1 MAPSGSA
8 DDPRMTRPLP
18 DAQCADALVVVR
30 PATFA
35 SNPETRATNAFQ
47 QDEPGAP
54 PDTDAEFR
62 LGRRP
67 HVREAVLHEFDQ
79 LAALLGDELL
89 VHVWADTA
97 EPPKPDAV
105 FPNNWFSTHADGTVV
120 LYPMLAPSRRRER
133 RRELIEALGRDG
145 PYRIARIV
153 DLRGFEQ
160 RDRFLEGTG
169 SLVLDRA
176 HRVAYACRSPRTHD
190 APLAAFAAELGYEV
204 VAFDAVGPD
213 GAPVYHT
220 NVVMWLG
227 ERVAG
232 VCLESIPD
240 AGRRREV
247 RERVA
252 ATHEV
257 VEISMAQ
264 MSEYCGNM
272 LAVRS
277 RLGDPLLEMSHRA
290 YHALT
295 EAQRTTLRRHFRW
308 LTAHP
313 IYTIERLGGGSVR
326 CMLAEVFLPRA

>member
-1 MAPSGSA
+1 
-8 DDPRMTRPLP
+8 MTRPAAEP
-18 DAQCADALVVVR
+18 QCADALVVVR

-47 QDEPGAP
+47 QDAP
-54 PDTDAEFR
+54 VPASDPDAEFR

-79 LAALLGDELL
+79 LAALLGDELR
-89 VHVWADTA
+89 VHVYADTP

-133 RRELIEALGRDG
+133 RLDLIEALGRDG
-145 PYRIARIV
+145 PYRISRIV
-153 DLRGFEQ
+153 DLSRFEAAGQ
-160 RDRFLEGTG
+160 FLEGTG

-190 APLAAFAAELGYEV
+190 APLAAFAGELGYEV

-213 GAPVYHT
+213 AAPVYHT
-220 NVVMWLG
+220 NVVMWIG
-227 ERVAG
+227 ERVAA

-240 AGRRREV
+240 PDQRHAVLARLG
-247 RERVA
+247 

-277 RLGDPLLEMSHRA
+277 RSGDALLEMSHRA

-295 EAQRTTLRRHFRW
+295 DEQRATLRRHFRW

-326 CMLAEVFLPRA
+326 CMLAEVFLPSA

>member
-1 MAPSGSA
+1 VAPPGSA
-8 DDPRMTRPLP
+8 DDRGMIRSVSE
-18 DAQCADALVVVR
+18 AQCADALFVVR
-30 PATFA
+30 PATCM

-47 QDEPGAP
+47 RDAP
-54 PDTDAEFR
+54 VETADPDAEFR

-79 LAALLGDELL
+79 LAALLGDALR
-89 VHVWADTA
+89 VHVYADTPD
-97 EPPKPDAV
+97 PPKPDAV

-133 RRELIEALGRDG
+133 RRDLIDALGRDG
-145 PYRIARIV
+145 PYRVSRIV
-153 DLRGFEQ
+153 DLSHFERRGE
-160 RDRFLEGTG
+160 FLEGTG

-176 HRVAYACRSPRTHD
+176 HRIAYACRSPRTHD
-190 APLAAFAAELGYEV
+190 APLAAFAQQLGYEV
-204 VAFDAVGPD
+204 VAFDAAGPD

-232 VCLESIPD
+232 VCSESIAD
-240 AGRRREV
+240 AAQRRAVLDRL
-247 RERVA
+247 A

-264 MSEYCGNM
+264 MGEYCGNM

-277 RLGDPLLEMSHRA
+277 RTGDALLEMSHRA

-295 EAQRTTLRRHFRW
+295 DAQRATLHRHFRW

-313 IYTIERLGGGSVR
+313 VYTIERLGGGSVR

>member
-1 MAPSGSA
+1 
-8 DDPRMTRPLP
+8 MTRPAAEP
-18 DAQCADALVVVR
+18 QCADALVVVR

-47 QDEPGAP
+47 QDAP
-54 PDTDAEFR
+54 VPVPDPDAEFR

-79 LAALLGDELL
+79 LAALLGDELR
-89 VHVWADTA
+89 VHVYPDTP

-133 RRELIEALGRDG
+133 RLDLIEALGRDG

-153 DLRGFEQ
+153 DLSRFEAAGQ
-160 RDRFLEGTG
+160 FLEGTG

-176 HRVAYACRSPRTHD
+176 HRIAYACRSPRTHD

-213 GAPVYHT
+213 AAPVYHT
-220 NVVMWLG
+220 NVVMWIG
-227 ERVAG
+227 EGVAA

-240 AGRRREV
+240 PDQRHAVLARLG
-247 RERVA
+247 

-257 VEISMAQ
+257 LEISMAQ

-277 RLGDPLLEMSHRA
+277 RGGDALLEMSHRA

-295 EAQRTTLRRHFRW
+295 DEQRATLRRHFRW

-326 CMLAEVFLPRA
+326 CMLAEVFLPPA

>member
-1 MAPSGSA
+1 MAPPGSA
-8 DDPRMTRPLP
+8 DDPRMTSPPRE
-18 DAQCADALVVVR
+18 AQCAGALVVVR

-47 QDEPGAP
+47 QDAP
-54 PDTDAEFR
+54 AAPDTDAEFR

-79 LAALLGDELL
+79 LAALLGDELR
-89 VHVWADTA
+89 VHVWADTPD
-97 EPPKPDAV
+97 PPKPDAV

-133 RRELIEALGRDG
+133 RLDLIEALGRDG
-145 PYRIARIV
+145 PYRIARIL
-153 DLRGFEQ
+153 DLSGFEASGQ
-160 RDRFLEGTG
+160 FLEGTG

-190 APLAAFAAELGYEV
+190 APLAAFAAELGYDV

-213 GAPVYHT
+213 AAPVYHT
-220 NVVMWLG
+220 NVVMWIG
-227 ERVAG
+227 ERIAG

-240 AGRRREV
+240 AAQRRAV
-247 RERVA
+247 RERLG

-257 VEISMAQ
+257 LEISMAQ

-277 RLGDPLLEMSHRA
+277 RGGDALLEMSHRA

-295 EAQRTTLRRHFRW
+295 DGQRATLHRHFRW

-326 CMLAEVFLPRA
+326 CMLAEVFLPPA